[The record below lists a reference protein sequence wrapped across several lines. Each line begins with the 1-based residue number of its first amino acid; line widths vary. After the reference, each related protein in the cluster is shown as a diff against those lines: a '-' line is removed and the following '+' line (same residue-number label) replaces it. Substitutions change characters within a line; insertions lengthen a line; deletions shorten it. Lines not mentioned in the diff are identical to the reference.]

1 MGSDHERITRLL
13 EQAAHSHAEFER
25 CQREAAGHEAARD
38 AALAEAAS
46 LFEAE
51 DAEGESVG
59 DSITLVN
66 DPPLP
71 PRARRA
77 S

>member
-1 MGSDHERITRLL
+1 MDDQDRITRLL
-13 EQAAHSHAEFER
+13 EQAARSHAEFER

-51 DAEGESVG
+51 DGEGESAG
-59 DSITLVN
+59 DSLLLVRKGN
-66 DPPLP
+66 
-71 PRARRA
+71 AG
-77 S
+77 